1 MAPSAAYPAGVIAH
15 IAVALSLA
23 LLTPIAELPI
33 AELPAAELP
42 TAQADTLPLPGVSVK
57 YLEKA
62 GDPVRLSSYGLG
74 TKSTYLRAR
83 TGNTFAQQQTLSEAA
98 VSPDA
103 ATVAGVPKS
112 YQAGYD
118 SLLLTDRASGKGRRV
133 RTVKKPLAASY
144 ISWSRDSKRV
154 ALTVEQKVG
163 GKWRAVGFTVVD
175 VVTGTARTVR
185 PAGLDGAAD
194 FWWSPGGDLVARFG
208 DGLRTYR
215 ASDGATLRTFAG
227 VGLPT
232 GPEDAYSPSG
242 SRLTTWCPSR
252 FKEQLCLVNP
262 ATGKIASRVAVS
274 PEMLFGWWD
283 ESHVI
288 AVMAHQGA
296 YRLSVVDL
304 TGKVTRVLAGI
315 PSQTWKASLWLTFHR
330 NDKN

>member
-1 MAPSAAYPAGVIAH
+1 MIAH
-15 IAVALSLA
+15 IAVALTLA
-23 LLTPIAELPI
+23 LLA
-33 AELPAAELP
+33 PASPADAARAASTAAAAGTAGLL

-57 YLEKA
+57 YQEKV

-74 TKSTYLRAR
+74 TKSTYLRAK
-83 TGNTFAQQQTLSEAA
+83 TGNTFINQPTLSEAA

-112 YQAGYD
+112 YRAGYD
-118 SLLLTDRASGKGRRV
+118 SLLLTDRASGQTRRV

-144 ISWSRDSKRV
+144 ISWSRDGKRV

-163 GKWRAVGFTVVD
+163 GKWRTVGFTVVD
-175 VVTGTARTVR
+175 VVAGTARTVR
-185 PAGLDGAAD
+185 PAGLDGSAD

-215 ASDGATLRTFAG
+215 ASDGAALRTFAG
-227 VGLPT
+227 IGLPT
-232 GPEDAYSPSG
+232 GPEDAFSPSG
-242 SRLTTWCPSR
+242 SRLTTWCPTR

-274 PEMLFGWWD
+274 PEMLWGWWD

-288 AVMAHQGA
+288 AVTVHQGA
-296 YRLSVVDL
+296 YRLSVIDL

-315 PSQTWKASLWLTFHR
+315 PSQTWKARFWMTFNR
-330 NDKN
+330 R